1 MEIRHFFR
9 RRACGYK
16 VDKLKID
23 WIERGRIEGSPV
35 PLPSIAQ

>member
-1 MEIRHFFR
+1 MEIRHLFW
-9 RRACGYK
+9 RRACGYE

-23 WIERGRIEGSPV
+23 WIERGHAEGSPV